1 MKSNIVTQ
9 IKELTSK
16 RRLIYIDYEPA
27 FALYISEL
35 KKYNIKNDEHIDD
48 IAFNEIINE
57 LLPKRATTRAMNL
70 LLSKDYTESELY
82 NKLKASYYPE
92 SCIQY
97 AIAYVKQFG
106 YINDERYVKNYI
118 DFKAGKKSKKQIE
131 MFLSSKRIDR
141 NIIYKACEEF
151 YSDNT
156 DIEFEHILEQMRKK
170 ANKYNELGYKEQ
182 SKLMSYFYNKG
193 FNTDNIKKA
202 LDIIVN
208 ESYNTYFS

>member
-82 NKLKASYYPE
+82 NK
-92 SCIQY
+92 
-97 AIAYVKQFG
+97 
-106 YINDERYVKNYI
+106 
-118 DFKAGKKSKKQIE
+118 
-131 MFLSSKRIDR
+131 
-141 NIIYKACEEF
+141 
-151 YSDNT
+151 
-156 DIEFEHILEQMRKK
+156 
-170 ANKYNELGYKEQ
+170 
-182 SKLMSYFYNKG
+182 
-193 FNTDNIKKA
+193 
-202 LDIIVN
+202 
-208 ESYNTYFS
+208 